1 MVSAVSRYPCRLT
14 TAVPHVSLGTGMDGR
29 LLGPLFQVAKCRG
42 WYFVSKRVP
51 KEPKDPKHTRKEGN
65 TADKSGQCDVFLEH
79 GPGHPP
85 DQRSPKTKEH
95 RISNMG
101 NMGLRGLRTLS
112 PSMPST
118 PPRLLAFLQ
127 IHASLNEMVAD
138 GAVLFFKSFQG
149 ARGFCGFRSFF
160 EVSSYFLV
168 LSLSLPALL
177 VPCRCLIACNPAHQP
192 AQFSRSCLVH
202 VCNKG
207 RDVGESQRQTRVEDN
222 SDWMEDE
229 RATALHFDKKRH
241 CHCRSGVS
249 L

>member
-1 MVSAVSRYPCRLT
+1 MLCFSRTWAGAPSR
-14 TAVPHVSLGTGMDGR
+14 P
-29 LLGPLFQVAKCRG
+29 AKPQNQRT
-42 WYFVSKRVP
+42 S
-51 KEPKDPKHTRKEGN
+51 H
-65 TADKSGQCDVFLEH
+65 LEH
-79 GPGHPP
+79 GQHGAAWLTHAFAF
-85 DQRSPKTKEH
+85 DALDT
-95 RISNMG
+95 
-101 NMGLRGLRTLS
+101 
-112 PSMPST
+112 
-118 PPRLLAFLQ
+118 PRLLAFLQ
-127 IHASLNEMVAD
+127 IHASLNEVVTD

-207 RDVGESQRQTRVEDN
+207 RDVGESQRQTRAEDN
-222 SDWMEDE
+222 LDWMEDE

-249 L
+249 F